1 MPSITIDEITT
12 RSLISK
18 SLNKLSK
25 SEFLFDDNLLLAE
38 NKNVFSDS
46 FQKFL
51 YLDVDDYHRNIIL
64 PIIAKELIRFENISA
79 GSANIGLSLVRA
91 ILSRYIK
98 QSRNFKFREIK
109 VEINDRS
116 KFWIDVIK
124 RNSFRSTS
132 SDLDRFINQE
142 ISSQETIEIIKESLR
157 LASLN
162 SSIDVKMSDL
172 RETKI
177 DLKKGYRFK
186 IKNDKNFLLGRKK
199 ISKSNV
205 NCYVIDGMVESIS
218 EIHHLL
224 SRAAENKEP
233 YVVFLRNLDPE
244 VYNTIYVN
252 LQRGTIDLIPV
263 CVGFEEDTI
272 NILNDISI
280 CTGCDLIS
288 SLNGDLI
295 SSSVRRDAV
304 KIEKIEIS
312 ENEIVIHNSTTAKS
326 VKSHVK
332 YLKQKKKL
340 LKEADSKIRDLLN
353 IRIKSQTSEKLQ
365 IDIGL
370 DLIRREPGVM
380 SQIDSFYRSFYPIIN
395 FGFFNFKDSNLTH
408 HADTPFDQEIFNFF
422 KSKDNLYPASSLCYG
437 VISASSIILS
447 LLSIGSSVI
456 EDV

>member
-1 MPSITIDEITT
+1 MPSTIIDEINT

-18 SLNKLSK
+18 SIEKLSK
-25 SEFLFDDNLLLAE
+25 SEFLFDDNILLAE

-64 PIIAKELIRFENISA
+64 PIIAKDLIRFENISA
-79 GSANIGLSLVRA
+79 GSANIGLRLIRS
-91 ILSRYIK
+91 ILPRYIK

-109 VEINDRS
+109 AEIDDRS
-116 KFWIDVIK
+116 KFWIDIIK
-124 RNSFRSTS
+124 RNSFRSTLN
-132 SDLDRFINQE
+132 DLEKFINQE
-142 ISSQETIEIIKESLR
+142 IRSCETIEIISESLR

-162 SSIDVKMSDL
+162 SSITVKKSEH

-177 DLKKGYRFK
+177 EIKKGYSFK

-205 NCYVIDGMVESIS
+205 NCYVIDGMIESIS

-224 SRAAENKEP
+224 SLAAENKEP
-233 YVVFLRNLDPE
+233 YVLFLRNLDPE

-252 LQRGTIDLIPV
+252 LQRGTIDLIPI

-280 CTGCDLIS
+280 CTGCELIS

-295 SSSVRRDAV
+295 SASTRRAAI
-304 KIEKIEIS
+304 KIENIEIS
-312 ENEIVIHNSTTAKS
+312 ENEIVIHNSTTSKS
-326 VKSHVK
+326 VKSHIK
-332 YLKQKKKL
+332 YLKHKKDL
-340 LKEADSKIRDLLN
+340 LKNDDSKIRDLLN
-353 IRIKSQTSEKLQ
+353 IRIKSQTSERLQ

-370 DLIRREPGVM
+370 DLICREPGIM
-380 SQIDSFYRSFYPIIN
+380 SQIDSFYRSFYPIVN
-395 FGFFNFKDSNLTH
+395 FGFFNFKDSGIIQNDDK
-408 HADTPFDQEIFNFF
+408 AFDQEIFNFF
-422 KSKDNLYPASSLCYG
+422 KSNNNLYPASSLCYG
-437 VISASSIILS
+437 IMSASSIILS